1 MKDFKDKIYHL
12 KIGNI
17 LSIKK
22 TIVTYYR
29 KKIIQQLDTYC
40 NVLL

>member
-22 TIVTYYR
+22 TMVTYYR
-29 KKIIQQLDTYC
+29 KKNDTAT
-40 NVLL
+40 